1 MAIYNFPSPRNP
13 SYRKPTRI
21 EDCLPQA
28 RLLAK
33 KQHGRAAMGPVR
45 RGDQLLIVTYPDQD
59 EYVKEAV
66 IQSLEEEG
74 AEKVDFIDLVQ
85 LLGAKEVKPVSVE
98 DGWKEVEM
106 MKQNMASGAVGRR
119 DGLTGMDMG
128 GAIRKYLDEHDTTGL
143 FLAAGGRPQMV
154 RI

>member
-1 MAIYNFPSPRNP
+1 MVVYNYPSPRNP
-13 SYRKPTRI
+13 SYRKPTSI
-21 EDCLPQA
+21 DNCLPQA

-33 KQHGRAAMGPVR
+33 KQHGRAAMGPVKKR
-45 RGDQLLIVTYPDQD
+45 DQLLIVTYPDQE
-59 EYVKEAV
+59 EYVREAV
-66 IQSLEEEG
+66 TQALKEEG

-85 LLGAKEVKPVSVE
+85 LLGAKEVKSVSVE

-128 GAIRKYLDEHDTTGL
+128 ERYASI
-143 FLAAGGRPQMV
+143 
-154 RI
+154 